1 MPLAV
6 AAHVLPPVM
15 ASEQPQ
21 NVPVPESAAPV
32 AAEQHQ
38 QQPPATAN
46 EAEELNPDGTP
57 LSDKQRRK
65 RAEKA
70 EKERIKAE
78 KAARLAAEQ
87 AARQAQ
93 EVDYAEGNYGVL
105 PMNQSHERTNQ
116 RLFAIEDI
124 HPDKDGESITMM
136 ARLQT
141 SRAPSAKLV
150 FLTFRQNVHCV
161 QATLAVTPEKV
172 SRQMTKWAASITP
185 ESIVQVEGTIVK
197 VPKPIESPSVTVKDA
212 EIKISRIFVTVPVT
226 WEGQI
231 PFYVDDA
238 ARSDA
243 EIEASQNTPRPLPPI
258 ALDTRLDNRVLDLR
272 TPTNQAIFRLNH
284 GVCRLF
290 REFLEN
296 NDFIEI
302 HTPKLQGAAT
312 ESGASVFKVD
322 YFKGKA
328 FLAQSPQLGKQM
340 AIAAD
345 FGRVYE
351 IGPVFRAEDS
361 NTNRHMTE
369 FTGLDL
375 EMAFQEHYHEV
386 VDLLNQ
392 LFMFIFSELPKRYAV
407 EIAAI
412 RRQFPVEEFLVP
424 EKPVVIDFKEG
435 VQMLRDAGYEVEDL
449 DDLSTETERALGK
462 LVRDKYKTDFYALDK
477 FPLDIRPFY
486 TMPDPKDPKYSN
498 SYDFFMRGQ
507 EILSGAQRVHDAK
520 YLEERLAA
528 ANIPVSAMKHYV
540 DAFRLGAPPHAGGG
554 IGLERVVMLY
564 LGLGNIRRASMFP
577 RDPKRLE
584 P

>member
-1 MPLAV
+1 MS
-6 AAHVLPPVM
+6 
-15 ASEQPQ
+15 SEETKQTT
-21 NVPVPESAAPV
+21 APGEAQTQAP
-32 AAEQHQ
+32 AAEQTQ
-38 QQPPATAN
+38 APAP
-46 EAEELNPDGTP
+46 AEELNPDGTP

-87 AARQAQ
+87 AARQAA
-93 EVDYAEGNYGVL
+93 EVDYATENYGPL
-105 PMNQSHERTNQ
+105 PMNQSQEHTNRQ
-116 RLFAIEDI
+116 LFAIEDI
-124 HPDKDGESITMM
+124 HPDKDGQPITLV

-150 FLTFRQNVHCV
+150 FFNLRQSMQCV
-161 QATLAVTPEKV
+161 QATMAVTPEKI
-172 SRQMTKWAASITP
+172 SRQMTKWAASVTP
-185 ESIVQVEGTIVK
+185 ESLVLIEGTISK
-197 VPKPIESPSVTVKDA
+197 VPKPIESPSVTIKDA
-212 EIKISRIFVTVPVT
+212 EVKISKMFVQVPVT

-238 ARSDA
+238 TRSDA

-284 GVCRLF
+284 GVCKLF

-296 NDFIEI
+296 NGFIEI

-340 AIAAD
+340 AISAD

-361 NTNRHMTE
+361 NTHRHMTE

-375 EMAFQEHYHEV
+375 EMAFQDHYHEV

-392 LFMFIFSELPKRYAV
+392 LFMFIFSELPKRYAT
-407 EIAAI
+407 EIATI
-412 RRQFPVEEFLVP
+412 RRQFPAEEFLVP
-424 EKPVVIDFKEG
+424 EKPVRLDFKEG
-435 VQMLRDAGYEVEDL
+435 VQMLRDAGYDINDL

-462 LVRDKYKTDFYALDK
+462 LVRDKYHTDFYALDK

-486 TMPDPKDPKYSN
+486 TMPDPKDNRYSN

-520 YLEERLAA
+520 FLEERLAA

-540 DAFRLGAPPHAGGG
+540 DAFRLGTPPHAGGG

>member
-1 MPLAV
+1 MSNETPQAPAAV
-6 AAHVLPPVM
+6 
-15 ASEQPQ
+15 SQQ
-21 NVPVPESAAPV
+21 NTA
-32 AAEQHQ
+32 
-38 QQPPATAN
+38 PPAQPVTDKK
-46 EAEELNPDGTP
+46 EAQAEGSEELNPDGTP

-70 EKERIKAE
+70 EKERVKAE

-87 AARQAQ
+87 AARQAA
-93 EVDYAEGNYGVL
+93 EVDFAEGNYGVL
-105 PMNQSHERTNQ
+105 GMNKSQERKNTQ
-116 RLFAIEDI
+116 LFAIEDI
-124 HPDKDGESITMM
+124 HPDRDGQEITMQ

-150 FLTFRQNVHCV
+150 FVTLRQGMHCV
-161 QATLAVTPEKV
+161 QATLAMTPEKV
-172 SRQMTKWAASITP
+172 SRQMAKWASSITP
-185 ESIVQVEGTIVK
+185 ESIVQIEGTISK
-197 VPKPIESPSVTVKDA
+197 VPKPVESPSVTVKDA
-212 EIKISRIFVTVPVT
+212 EIKITRIFVAVPVT

-238 ARSDA
+238 TRSDA

-272 TPTNQAIFRLNH
+272 TPTNQAIFRLSH

-296 NDFIEI
+296 NGFIEI

-322 YFKGKA
+322 YFKGNA

-340 AIAAD
+340 AISAD
-345 FGRVYE
+345 FDKVYE

-375 EMAFQEHYHEV
+375 EMAFKEHYHEV

-392 LFMFIFSELPKRYAV
+392 LFMFIFSELPKRYSK
-407 EIAAI
+407 EIATV
-412 RRQFPVEEFLVP
+412 RRQYPCEEFLVP
-424 EKPVVIDFKEG
+424 SAPVCLHFKEA
-435 VQMLRDAGYEVEDL
+435 VQLLRDAGYELGDM

-462 LVRDKYKTDFYALDK
+462 LVRDKYQTDFYMVDK
-477 FPLDIRPFY
+477 FPLEIRPFY
-486 TMPDPKDPKYSN
+486 TMPDAEDHKYSN

-520 YLEERLAA
+520 YLEERLAE

-554 IGLERVVMLY
+554 IGLERVLMLY
-564 LGLGNIRRASMFP
+564 LGLHNIRRASMFP
-577 RDPKRLE
+577 RDPRRLE

>member
-1 MPLAV
+1 
-6 AAHVLPPVM
+6 M
-15 ASEQPQ
+15 ASEETKQV
-21 NVPVPESAAPV
+21 NVPGDVAPAVPGNASVQQASAS
-32 AAEQHQ
+32 
-38 QQPPATAN
+38 
-46 EAEELNPDGTP
+46 EASTQGKEELNPDGTP

-70 EKERIKAE
+70 EKERVKAE

-87 AARQAQ
+87 EARQAA
-93 EVDYAEGNYGVL
+93 EVDYAADNYGVL
-105 PMNQSHERTNQ
+105 PMNQSQEKTNEQ
-116 RLFAIEDI
+116 LMAIEDI
-124 HPDKDGESITMM
+124 HPDKDGQPITML

-141 SRAPSAKLV
+141 SRSPSAKLV
-150 FLTFRQNVHCV
+150 FLTFRQTMHCV
-161 QATLAVTPEKV
+161 QATLAVSPEKV

-185 ESIVQVEGTIVK
+185 ESIVRVEGTITK
-197 VPKPIESPSVTVKDA
+197 VPKPVESPSVTVKEA
-212 EIKISRIFVTVPVT
+212 EIKISRIFVAVPVT

-238 ARSDA
+238 TRSDA
-243 EIEASQNTPRPLPPI
+243 EIEASQDTPRPLPPI

-272 TPTNQAIFRLNH
+272 TTTNQAIFRLNH
-284 GVCRLF
+284 GICRLF

-296 NDFIEI
+296 NGFIEI

-322 YFKGKA
+322 YFKGNA
-328 FLAQSPQLGKQM
+328 FLAQSPQLAKQM

-392 LFMFIFSELPKRYAV
+392 LFMYIFSELPKRYSA
-407 EIAAI
+407 EIATV
-412 RRQFPVEEFLVP
+412 RRQYPADDFLVP
-424 EKPVVIDFKEG
+424 EAPVRLDFREAI
-435 VQMLRDAGYEVEDL
+435 QMLRDAGYEVNDL

-462 LVRDKYKTDFYALDK
+462 IVRDKYKTDFYAVDK

-486 TMPDPKDPKYSN
+486 TMPDANDKRYSN

-520 YLEERLAA
+520 FLEERLAQA
-528 ANIPVSAMKHYV
+528 QIPVSAMKHYV

-554 IGLERVVMLY
+554 IGLERVLMLY
-564 LGLGNIRRASMFP
+564 LGLGNIRRVSMFP

>member
-1 MPLAV
+1 
-6 AAHVLPPVM
+6 M
-15 ASEQPQ
+15 ASEPVEQPTPQ
-21 NVPVPESAAPV
+21 ASQPAPAPDARAPAAG
-32 AAEQHQ
+32 
-38 QQPPATAN
+38 
-46 EAEELNPDGTP
+46 AEELNPDGTP

-70 EKERIKAE
+70 EKERVKAE

-87 AARQAQ
+87 ATRQAA
-93 EVDYAEGNYGVL
+93 EVDFAADSYGTL
-105 PMNQSHERTNQ
+105 PMNQSHSKDNVQ
-116 RLFAIEDI
+116 LVAIEDI
-124 HPDKDGESITMM
+124 HPDRDGQRITLQ

-150 FLTFRQNVHCV
+150 FVTLRQNMHCV
-161 QATLAVTPEKV
+161 QATLAQTPEKV
-172 SRQMTKWAASITP
+172 SRQMTKWAAGVTP
-185 ESIVQVEGTIVK
+185 ESIVQVEGTIAR
-197 VPKPIESPSVTVKDA
+197 VPKPIESASVTVKDA
-212 EIKISRIFVTVPVT
+212 EIKIARMFVVAPVT

-238 ARSDA
+238 TRSEAD
-243 EIEASQNTPRPLPPI
+243 IEASQNTPRPLPPI

-290 REFLEN
+290 REFLDN
-296 NDFIEI
+296 NGFIEI

-312 ESGASVFKVD
+312 ESGASVFKLG
-322 YFKGKA
+322 YFKGDA
-328 FLAQSPQLGKQM
+328 FLAQSPQLAKQM

-361 NTNRHMTE
+361 NTPRHMTE

-375 EMAFQEHYHEV
+375 EMAFQDHYHEV
-386 VDLLNQ
+386 ADLINQ
-392 LFMFIFSELPKRYAV
+392 LFLFIFREVPKRYGR
-407 EIAAI
+407 ELAAI
-412 RRQFPVEEFLVP
+412 RRQFPAEEFLVP
-424 EKPVVIDFKEG
+424 DAPVRLHFQEG
-435 VQMLRDAGYEVEDL
+435 VQMLRDAGYEVSDL
-449 DDLSTETERALGK
+449 DDLSTETERVLGR
-462 LVRDKYKTDFYALDK
+462 LVRDKYKTDFYMLDK
-477 FPLDIRPFY
+477 FPLNIRPFY
-486 TMPDPKDPKYSN
+486 TMPDPEDQRYSN

-520 YLEERLAA
+520 LLEERLAA
-528 ANIPVSAMKHYV
+528 ANIPVSAMQHYV
-540 DAFRLGAPPHAGGG
+540 DAFRLGTPPHAGGG

-564 LGLGNIRRASMFP
+564 LGLGNIRRASLFP
-577 RDPKRLE
+577 RDPKRLA